1 MVTVG
6 GPIDYSLVHLD
17 FHAHP
22 PLLSIYPLMCP
33 MTRIPRYSSIPD
45 KTSAA
50 KLNGYIPHPFLF
62 FKVKTPLPC
71 KPIDHANQEIDGLGN
86 RDPVELFALYTLLEA
101 IRQIG
106 L

>member
-1 MVTVG
+1 
-6 GPIDYSLVHLD
+6 
-17 FHAHP
+17 
-22 PLLSIYPLMCP
+22 MCP

-71 KPIDHANQEIDGLGN
+71 KPIDHANKEIDGLGN
-86 RDPVELFALYTLLEA
+86 RNPVELFALYSLFEA
-101 IRQIG
+101 IREIG